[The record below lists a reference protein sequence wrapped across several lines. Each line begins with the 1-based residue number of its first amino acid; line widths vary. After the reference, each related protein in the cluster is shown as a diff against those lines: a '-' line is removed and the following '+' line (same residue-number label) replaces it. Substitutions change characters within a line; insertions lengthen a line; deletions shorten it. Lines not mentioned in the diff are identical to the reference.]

1 MTETLAI
8 TLPWPSRS
16 LSPNARVHWRRLA
29 DVKKLAKRDAFYAA
43 MSGRKEKIDAPTIKA
58 SVTFS
63 PPDRRARDTDNMI
76 SSMKA
81 AFDGIADAIGID
93 DSKWT
98 LHIQPVAEP
107 VKGGR
112 VTVELEW
119 MP

>member
-1 MTETLAI
+1 MTETLEI
-8 TLPWPSRS
+8 SLPWPSKT

-29 DVKKLAKRDAFYAA
+29 DIKAIAKRDARYATLA
-43 MSGRKEKIDAPTIKA
+43 VRKNKIDAASIKA

-76 SSMKA
+76 ASMKA

-112 VTVELEW
+112 VIVELEW
-119 MP
+119 N